1 MKKQIIKLYYFFKS
15 EKVAKYPF
23 EISIYVAITI
33 AISFIMPGDLF
44 STTIS
49 TMIGFVL
56 SSFLL
61 RIIKLLFGFL
71 EDKIKVSGDTKEL
84 LSIYHS
90 DKSYKKTVILN
101 GTQRDFIYHEVY
113 MNKGEYEL
121 DVIDDENKH
130 FELDDLIV
138 NCFLDL
144 YAIHGRS
151 TKNNEDTIRLDSV
164 RLCNGKMTF
173 FTSRSNF
180 FNHLVTNRA
189 IDYKLMDNLR
199 LRDVYEYGPYLKP
212 LENSK
217 FSNHIGINAL
227 VFLKGNILL
236 IPKRKGDSTISKL
249 CVTSSIATR
258 LQFPKNGGKIDRDFM
273 FHQNIIDSLE
283 TRLKIDL
290 NKLDE
295 SRVSVDFLGVGQN
308 IYEGGKPQAYFA
320 VQLDY
325 DMSEYP
331 LLLEDYETIKMK
343 SQKEGTIDRDGR
355 IYLACLDSMKFI
367 SDEWIEFEYV
377 NEVIY
382 KQEKKILY
390 PKMKNTGKKMKKRKI
405 QTGYEKSYMI
415 NFWHY
420 FNK

>member
-15 EKVAKYPF
+15 EKVAKYTV

-56 SSFLL
+56 SSFLI

-84 LSIYHS
+84 LSIYHA

-121 DVIDDENKH
+121 DVIDDENKY

-144 YAIHGRS
+144 YSIHGRS

-189 IDYKLMDNLR
+189 IDYKLIDNLR
-199 LRDVYEYGPYLKP
+199 LRDIYEYGPYLKS

-236 IPKRKGDSTISKL
+236 IPKR
-249 CVTSSIATR
+249 
-258 LQFPKNGGKIDRDFM
+258 
-273 FHQNIIDSLE
+273 
-283 TRLKIDL
+283 
-290 NKLDE
+290 
-295 SRVSVDFLGVGQN
+295 
-308 IYEGGKPQAYFA
+308 
-320 VQLDY
+320 
-325 DMSEYP
+325 
-331 LLLEDYETIKMK
+331 
-343 SQKEGTIDRDGR
+343 
-355 IYLACLDSMKFI
+355 
-367 SDEWIEFEYV
+367 
-377 NEVIY
+377 
-382 KQEKKILY
+382 
-390 PKMKNTGKKMKKRKI
+390 
-405 QTGYEKSYMI
+405 
-415 NFWHY
+415 
-420 FNK
+420 